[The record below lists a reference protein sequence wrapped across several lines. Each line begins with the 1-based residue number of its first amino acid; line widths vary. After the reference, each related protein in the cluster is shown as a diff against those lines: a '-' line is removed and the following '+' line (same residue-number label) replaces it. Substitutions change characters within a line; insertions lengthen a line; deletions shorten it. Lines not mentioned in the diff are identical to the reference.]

1 MSSLNDKTADARPF
15 SVGIDLGTTHTAL
28 ACLELDSGREARA
41 TPGTFAIPQLVQSGE
56 VAARALLPSFLYCPH
71 ASERTS
77 GALALP
83 WDADNGLVIGAWAR
97 DRGALTP
104 ARLVSSAKS
113 WLCHPT
119 LDRRSDF
126 LPLGAPDDVPKI
138 SPLTASAR
146 YLEHLKAAWN
156 HDMARGDPSRAL
168 ENQVL
173 TLTVPASFDA
183 VARALT
189 VEAARMA
196 GLGDITLLEEPQAAL
211 YAWVE
216 ALGDRWRKE
225 VSVGDLILVCDV
237 GGGTTDFSL
246 IAVVEQD
253 GDLAL
258 LRVAVGDHILLGGD
272 NMDLALAMRLQQ
284 DLIRRGKK
292 LDRWQLIALTHGVRV
307 AKERL
312 FADPGLDRVPITV
325 PSRGSSLIGGALS
338 VDLTREALNQM
349 LVEGFFPEVAIDAV
363 PNAPRRMGLTT
374 IGLPYAADAAIT
386 RHLAAFLTRHARAAD
401 KLDLPARAT
410 GQGFLHPTAVLFN
423 GGVMK
428 ASKLKNRVM
437 ALLNTW
443 VRADGGREP
452 RELPGSELDL
462 AVAQGAAVFGRV
474 RQGQG
479 IRIRGGTARAYYVG
493 IETAM
498 PAVPGMPPP
507 CKALCLAPMGME
519 EGTSAELPD
528 DNLGVVVGEPAQ
540 FRLFGSTVRR
550 NDQVGTVVEDF
561 EDELD
566 ELPPVEA
573 TLPVADG
580 MGQGDVVPVHLRAHV
595 TEIGTLELACVGAKG
610 QTWQLE
616 FDLRANEQA
625 LDAEILDGEDFD
637 GDILD
642 AEILDDDGTDAGEE
656 A

>member
-1 MSSLNDKTADARPF
+1 MSSLNDKTDAARAF

-28 ACLELDSGREARA
+28 ACLELARDQDVRS

-56 VAARALLPSFLYCPH
+56 VAARALLPSFLYFPH
-71 ASERTS
+71 ASEKTP

-83 WDADNGLVIGAWAR
+83 WDADNSLAIGAWAR

-113 WLCHPT
+113 WLSHPT

-126 LPLGAPDDVPKI
+126 LPLGAPDDVPRI

-156 HDMARGDPSRAL
+156 HEVARGDPSRAL

-196 GLGDITLLEEPQAAL
+196 GLNDIALLEEPQAAL

-246 IAVVEQD
+246 IAVVEQE

-258 LRVAVGDHILLGGD
+258 SRVAVGDHILLGGD
-272 NMDLALAMRLQQ
+272 NMDLALAIRLQQ
-284 DLIRRGKK
+284 DLVRRGKK
-292 LDRWQLIALTHGVRV
+292 LDRWQLIALTHGARV

-312 FADPGLDRVPITV
+312 FADRGLDRVPITV

-338 VDLTREALNQM
+338 VDLTREALNQT

-401 KLDLPARAT
+401 KLDLPARAK
-410 GQGFLHPTAVLFN
+410 GQSFLHPTAVLFN

-428 ASKLKNRVM
+428 AGELKNRVM
-437 ALLNTW
+437 ALLDTW
-443 VRADGGREP
+443 VRADGGQSP
-452 RELPGSELDL
+452 RELPEGELDL

-519 EGTSAELPD
+519 EGTSAELPE

-550 NDQVGTVVEDF
+550 NDKVGTVVEDF

-595 TEIGTLELACVGAKG
+595 TEIGTLELACVGMKG
-610 QTWQLE
+610 QSWQLE

-625 LDAEILDGEDFD
+625 LDAEILDGEGCD

-642 AEILDDDGTDAGEE
+642 AEIIDDEADAGEE